1 MIKSKIITLSVTIS
15 TLASVIVFS
24 VLGVNES
31 VFASEYQE
39 KTTTEAKSY
48 QTDLFNNAVITYKNT
63 AKINQFDENNEHII
77 QLLDRNNNVL
87 AAEVTNLQTL
97 ETMAV
102 TRTGSEVIVEEKEK
116 NNDGEYR
123 QITEKYPLIV
133 ENSEKNGLDD
143 LSNNLLRLKYTS
155 WNYTNLAVGKNI
167 FGSLVN
173 IGIASLIT
181 FTAGVF
187 GIATIAAE
195 FLLEYMGAYGLS
207 SGAAIASALDTS
219 GNGWIG
225 LYVREVWN
233 DSWTV
238 YHGTQHRTM

>member
-1 MIKSKIITLSVTIS
+1 MIKSKIITLFVTIGM
-15 TLASVIVFS
+15 LASVMIFS
-24 VLGVNES
+24 VLGVSES
-31 VFASEYQE
+31 VFASEDHE
-39 KTTTEAKSY
+39 RTTTGAKSY
-48 QTDLFNNAVITYKNT
+48 QTDLFNDAVINYRNT
-63 AKINQFDENNEHII
+63 AKINQFVENNEQIV
-77 QLLDRNNNVL
+77 QLLDKNNNVL
-87 AAEVTNLQTL
+87 AAEITNLQTL
-97 ETMAV
+97 ETLAV
-102 TRTGSEVIVEEKEK
+102 TRTVNEVIVEKKEK

-133 ENSEKNGLDD
+133 ENSEENGLDD

-155 WNYTNLAVGKNI
+155 LSYTNLAVGKNV
-167 FGSLVN
+167 FASLVN
-173 IGIASLIT
+173 IGIAALIT

-187 GIATIAAE
+187 GIGTAAAD
-195 FLLEYMGAYGLS
+195 FLLEYMGAYGLP

-238 YHGTQHRTM
+238 YYGTQHRTM